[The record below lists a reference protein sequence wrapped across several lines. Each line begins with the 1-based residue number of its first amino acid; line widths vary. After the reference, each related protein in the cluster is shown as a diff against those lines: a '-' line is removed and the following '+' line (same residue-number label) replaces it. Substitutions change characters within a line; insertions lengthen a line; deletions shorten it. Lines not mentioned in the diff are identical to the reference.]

1 MSSLDFDIS
10 VADHVHT
17 YACLLKPRA
26 LPVWQG
32 GGPFP
37 VCHANVNNGK
47 NTLTN
52 EVIQMSTPHL

>member
-10 VADHVHT
+10 VANHVHT
-17 YACLLKPRA
+17 YACLLEPRA
-26 LPVWQG
+26 LPVRQG
-32 GGPFP
+32 DGPFP

-47 NTLTN
+47 NTLAN